1 MAIKIAPSILAADFT
16 KLGEEIAEIAD
27 AVDMLHIDVMD
38 GHFVPNISLGYPVIA
53 SIRRV
58 TDLYFDCHMMTSNP
72 DFYVDNLVAAG
83 GNLMSVHLEVFPDP
97 TEVQAKVREAG
108 MDFGLVINPQTP
120 VAALEPFME
129 LCSQVLVMSVEPGFG
144 GQSFLPGVL
153 SKAERCRQLI
163 DKNGWEIDVQIDGGV
178 TVDTAPQA
186 RSAGVNVFVAGS
198 AIFGKADPV
207 AAIAE
212 LRNAIGD

>member
-1 MAIKIAPSILAADFT
+1 
-16 KLGEEIAEIAD
+16 
-27 AVDMLHIDVMD
+27 
-38 GHFVPNISLGYPVIA
+38 
-53 SIRRV
+53 
-58 TDLYFDCHMMTSNP
+58 
-72 DFYVDNLVAAG
+72 
-83 GNLMSVHLEVFPDP
+83 MSVHLEVFPDP
-97 TEVQAKVREAG
+97 TEVHAKVVAAG

-144 GQSFLPGVL
+144 GQSFLPEVL
-153 SKAERCRQLI
+153 SKAERCRQII
-163 DKNGWEIDVQIDGGV
+163 DGNGWEIDLQIDGGV

-212 LRNAIGD
+212 LRDAIGD